1 MRCPGSRHMAGRIP
15 DTFIQDLL
23 ARTDLVELIE
33 ARVPLK
39 RSGSNYTARCPFHDE
54 KTPSFSVS
62 RPKQLY
68 YCFGCGARGTA
79 ISFLMDYDRLSFP
92 EAIEA
97 LAEVHGLEVPR
108 EDGSL
113 GQRQSQDRV
122 RTLFDALERA
132 SKFYQLQL
140 RSHPEASKAVDYL
153 RGRGVTGELAQRYQ
167 VGYAPGGL
175 RNLPLTEVLE
185 IQKAA
190 GLVNEKSP
198 GRTMD
203 WFRDRI
209 MFPIRDRRGRTIGF
223 GGRVIGDGQ
232 PKYLNSPETDV
243 FHKHREVYGLYE
255 LLDAVRKPE
264 AIVVVEGYMDVIA
277 LSQFGV
283 QNAVAALGTAT
294 SPDHVALL
302 FRYTAVVVFCF
313 DGDAAGRRA
322 AWKALESSLSHL
334 REGRQVRF
342 LMLPEGHDP
351 DSLVRQE
358 GAEAF
363 RTRIMEAQ
371 PFSDYFFESL
381 EVGLDLS
388 SIEGRAALTARAEPF
403 MEKIHPGIFRE
414 MLQERLNQLTGR
426 VGNGFE
432 ARRPQGDRSV
442 RRTGKGQPSAFRTFM
457 ALLIQHPSLVDHLDT
472 QAMSALEDGQPQG
485 PLLKVV
491 VEFLV
496 SHPNVTAAGLIEGFR
511 DVPEGEMVARLAA
524 WDTQVVEEQTEATFL
539 DHLRH
544 LTGHRT
550 RESRLK
556 NLIDRA
562 RTGTLTLEER
572 EELRALTLQGSE

>member
-1 MRCPGSRHMAGRIP
+1 MAGRIP

-39 RSGSNYTARCPFHDE
+39 RSGSNYAARCPFHDE

-62 RPKQLY
+62 RQKQLY

-97 LAEVHGLEVPR
+97 LAEIHGLEVPR
-108 EDGSL
+108 EDGDS

-122 RTLFDALERA
+122 RTLFEALERA
-132 SKFYQLQL
+132 SRFYQQQL

-167 VGYAPGGL
+167 VGYAPGGI
-175 RNLPLTEVLE
+175 RNLPTTEPLE

-198 GRTMD
+198 GRTID

-232 PKYLNSPETDV
+232 PKYLNSPETDI

-264 AIVVVEGYMDVIA
+264 AILVVEGYMDVIA

-283 QNAVAALGTAT
+283 LNAVAALGTAT
-294 SPDHVALL
+294 STDHVALL
-302 FRYTAVVVFCF
+302 FRYTAVIVFCF

-322 AWKALESSLSHL
+322 AWKALESSLPHL

-342 LMLPEGHDP
+342 LMLPDGHDP

-381 EVGLDLS
+381 EVGLDLG
-388 SIEGRAALTARAEPF
+388 SIEGRAALTAKAGPF
-403 MEKIHPGIFRE
+403 LEKIHPGVFRE
-414 MLQERLNQLTGR
+414 MLQERLSQLTGR
-426 VGNGFE
+426 MEGGFQV
-432 ARRPQGDRSV
+432 RRPGVMKSLPKAA
-442 RRTGKGQPSAFRTFM
+442 KGQPSAFRTFM
-457 ALLIQHPSLVDHLDT
+457 ALLVQYPALVDHLDT
-472 QAMSALEDGQPQG
+472 QALGLLVNGQPQG
-485 PLLKVV
+485 ALLQVV
-491 VEFLV
+491 VEFLM
-496 SHPNVTAAGLIEGFR
+496 SHPHVTSAGLIEGLR
-511 DVPEGEMVARLAA
+511 GLPEGDLVARLAA
-524 WDTQVVEEQTEATFL
+524 WDTQVVEEQAEPTFL
-539 DHLRH
+539 DYLRH
-544 LTGHRT
+544 LTGSRT

-562 RTGTLTLEER
+562 RSGTLTLEER
-572 EELRALTLQGSE
+572 EELRALTLQGGE

>member
-1 MRCPGSRHMAGRIP
+1 MAGRIP

-39 RSGSNYTARCPFHDE
+39 RSGSNYAARCPFHDE

-62 RPKQLY
+62 RQKQLY

-97 LAEVHGLEVPR
+97 LAEIHGLEVPR
-108 EDGSL
+108 EDGDS

-122 RTLFDALERA
+122 RTLFEALERA
-132 SKFYQLQL
+132 SRFYQQQL

-167 VGYAPGGL
+167 VGYAPGGI
-175 RNLPLTEVLE
+175 RNLPTTEPLE

-198 GRTMD
+198 GRTID

-232 PKYLNSPETDV
+232 PKYLNSPETDI

-264 AIVVVEGYMDVIA
+264 AILVVEGYMDVIA

-283 QNAVAALGTAT
+283 LNAVAALGTAT
-294 SPDHVALL
+294 STDHVALL
-302 FRYTAVVVFCF
+302 FRYTAVIVFCF

-322 AWKALESSLSHL
+322 AWKALESSLPHL

-342 LMLPEGHDP
+342 LMLPDGHDP

-381 EVGLDLS
+381 EVGLDLG
-388 SIEGRAALTARAEPF
+388 SIEGRAALTAKAGPF
-403 MEKIHPGIFRE
+403 LEKIHPGVFRE
-414 MLQERLNQLTGR
+414 MLQERLSQLTGR
-426 VGNGFE
+426 MEGGFQV
-432 ARRPQGDRSV
+432 RRPGVMKSLPKAA
-442 RRTGKGQPSAFRTFM
+442 KGQPSAFRTFM
-457 ALLIQHPSLVDHLDT
+457 ALLVQYPALVDHLDT
-472 QAMSALEDGQPQG
+472 QALGLLVNGQPQG
-485 PLLKVV
+485 ALLQVV
-491 VEFLV
+491 VEFLM
-496 SHPNVTAAGLIEGFR
+496 SHPHVTSAGLIEGLR
-511 DVPEGEMVARLAA
+511 GLPEGDLVARLAA
-524 WDTQVVEEQTEATFL
+524 WDTQVVEEQAEPTFL
-539 DHLRH
+539 DYLRH
-544 LTGHRT
+544 LTGSRT

-562 RTGTLTLEER
+562 RSGALTFEER
-572 EELRALTLQGSE
+572 EELRALTLQGGE

>member
-1 MRCPGSRHMAGRIP
+1 MAGRIP

-62 RPKQLY
+62 RTKQLY
-68 YCFGCGARGTA
+68 YCFGCGAKGTA

-108 EDGSL
+108 EDGDS
-113 GQRQSQDRV
+113 GQRQSQDRI
-122 RTLFDALERA
+122 RAIFDALERA
-132 SKFYQLQL
+132 SRFYQQQL
-140 RSHPEASKAVDYL
+140 RSHPEASKAIDYL

-167 VGYAPGGL
+167 VGYAPGGM
-175 RNLPLTEVLE
+175 RNLPMTEPLE

-209 MFPIRDRRGRTIGF
+209 IFPIRDRRGRTIGF

-232 PKYLNSPETDV
+232 PKYLNSPETDI
-243 FHKHREVYGLYE
+243 FHKHREVYGLFE

-264 AIVVVEGYMDVIA
+264 AILVVEGYMDVIA

-283 QNAVAALGTAT
+283 LNAVAALGTAT
-294 SPDHVALL
+294 STDHVALL
-302 FRYTAVVVFCF
+302 FRYTSVIVFCF
-313 DGDAAGRRA
+313 DGDSAGRRA
-322 AWKALESSLSHL
+322 AWKALESSLPHL

-342 LMLPEGHDP
+342 LMLPDGHDP

-381 EVGLDLS
+381 EAGLDLG
-388 SIEGRAALTARAEPF
+388 SIEGRAALTAKAEPF
-403 MEKIHPGIFRE
+403 MEKIHPGVFRE
-414 MLQERLNQLTGR
+414 MLQERLSQITGR
-426 VGNGFE
+426 AGNGFK
-432 ARRPQGDRSV
+432 ANRIRPERSLA
-442 RRTGKGQPSAFRTFM
+442 RTGKGQPSAFRTFM
-457 ALLIQHPSLVDHLDT
+457 ALLIQHPALVDHLDT
-472 QAMSALEDGQPQG
+472 QSLNLLVNGQPQG
-485 PLLKVV
+485 PLLRVV
-491 VEFLV
+491 VEFLM
-496 SHPNVTAAGLIEGFR
+496 SHPHVTSAGLIEGLR
-511 DVPEGEMVARLAA
+511 NVPEGDLVARLAS
-524 WDTQVVEEQTEATFL
+524 WDSQVVEEQAEPTFL
-539 DHLRH
+539 DYLRH
-544 LTGHRT
+544 LTGSRS

-556 NLIDRA
+556 DLIDRA
-562 RTGTLTLEER
+562 RSGALTLEER
-572 EELRALTLQGSE
+572 EELRTLTLQSSE

>member
-1 MRCPGSRHMAGRIP
+1 MAGRIP

-39 RSGSNYTARCPFHDE
+39 RSGSNYAARCPFHDE

-62 RPKQLY
+62 RQKQLY

-97 LAEVHGLEVPR
+97 LAEIHGLEVPR
-108 EDGSL
+108 EDGDS

-122 RTLFDALERA
+122 RTLFEALERA
-132 SKFYQLQL
+132 SRFYQQQL

-167 VGYAPGGL
+167 VGYAPGGI
-175 RNLPLTEVLE
+175 RNLPTTEPLE

-198 GRTMD
+198 GRTID

-232 PKYLNSPETDV
+232 PKYLNSPETDI

-264 AIVVVEGYMDVIA
+264 AILVVEGYMDVIA

-283 QNAVAALGTAT
+283 LNAVAALGTAT
-294 SPDHVALL
+294 STDHVALL
-302 FRYTAVVVFCF
+302 FRYTAVIVFCF

-322 AWKALESSLSHL
+322 AWKALESSLPHL

-342 LMLPEGHDP
+342 LMLPDGHDP

-381 EVGLDLS
+381 EVGLDLG
-388 SIEGRAALTARAEPF
+388 SIEGRAALTAKAGPF
-403 MEKIHPGIFRE
+403 LEKIHPGVFRE
-414 MLQERLNQLTGR
+414 MLQERLSQLTGR
-426 VGNGFE
+426 MEGGFQ
-432 ARRPQGDRSV
+432 ARRPGVMKSLPKAA
-442 RRTGKGQPSAFRTFM
+442 KGQPSAFRTFM
-457 ALLIQHPSLVDHLDT
+457 ALLVQYPALVDHLDT
-472 QAMSALEDGQPQG
+472 QALGLLVNGQPQG
-485 PLLKVV
+485 ALLQVV
-491 VEFLV
+491 VEFLM
-496 SHPNVTAAGLIEGFR
+496 SHPHVTSAGLIEGLR
-511 DVPEGEMVARLAA
+511 GLPEGDLVARLAA
-524 WDTQVVEEQTEATFL
+524 WDTQVVEEQVEPTFL
-539 DHLRH
+539 DYLRH
-544 LTGHRT
+544 LTGNRT

-562 RTGTLTLEER
+562 RSGALTLEER
-572 EELRALTLQGSE
+572 EELRALTLQGGE

>member
-1 MRCPGSRHMAGRIP
+1 MAGRIP

-39 RSGSNYTARCPFHDE
+39 RSGSNYAARCPFHDE

-62 RPKQLY
+62 RQKQLY

-97 LAEVHGLEVPR
+97 LAEIHGLEVPR
-108 EDGSL
+108 EDGDS

-122 RTLFDALERA
+122 RTLFEALERA
-132 SKFYQLQL
+132 SRFYQQQL

-167 VGYAPGGL
+167 VGYAPGGI
-175 RNLPLTEVLE
+175 RNLPTTEPLE

-198 GRTMD
+198 GRTID

-232 PKYLNSPETDV
+232 PKYLNSPETDI

-264 AIVVVEGYMDVIA
+264 AILVVEGYMDVIA

-283 QNAVAALGTAT
+283 LNAVAALGTAT
-294 SPDHVALL
+294 STDHVALL
-302 FRYTAVVVFCF
+302 FRYTAVIVFCF

-322 AWKALESSLSHL
+322 AWKALESSLPHL

-342 LMLPEGHDP
+342 LMLPDGHDP

-381 EVGLDLS
+381 EVGLDLG
-388 SIEGRAALTARAEPF
+388 SIEGRAALTAKAGPF
-403 MEKIHPGIFRE
+403 LEKIHPGVFRE
-414 MLQERLNQLTGR
+414 MLQERLSQLTGR
-426 VGNGFE
+426 MEGGYQ
-432 ARRPQGDRSV
+432 AGRPGVMKSLPKAA
-442 RRTGKGQPSAFRTFM
+442 KGQPSAFRTFM
-457 ALLIQHPSLVDHLDT
+457 ALLVQYPVLVDHLDT
-472 QAMSALEDGQPQG
+472 QALGLLVNGQPQG
-485 PLLKVV
+485 PLLQVV
-491 VEFLV
+491 VEFLM
-496 SHPNVTAAGLIEGFR
+496 SHPHVTSAGLIEGFR
-511 DVPEGEMVARLAA
+511 GLPEGDLVARLAA
-524 WDTQVVEEQTEATFL
+524 WDTQVVEEQAEPTFL
-539 DHLRH
+539 DYLRH
-544 LTGHRT
+544 LTGSRT

-562 RTGTLTLEER
+562 RSGTLTLEER
-572 EELRALTLQGSE
+572 EELRALTLQGGE

>member
-1 MRCPGSRHMAGRIP
+1 MAGRIP

-39 RSGSNYTARCPFHDE
+39 RSGSNYAARCPFHDE

-62 RPKQLY
+62 RQKQLY

-97 LAEVHGLEVPR
+97 LAEIHGLEVPR
-108 EDGSL
+108 EDGDS

-122 RTLFDALERA
+122 RTLFEALERA
-132 SKFYQLQL
+132 SRFYQQQL

-167 VGYAPGGL
+167 VGYAPGGI
-175 RNLPLTEVLE
+175 RNLPTTEPLE

-198 GRTMD
+198 GRTID

-232 PKYLNSPETDV
+232 PKYLNSPETDI

-264 AIVVVEGYMDVIA
+264 AILVVEGYMDVIA

-283 QNAVAALGTAT
+283 LNAVAALGTAT
-294 SPDHVALL
+294 STDHVALL
-302 FRYTAVVVFCF
+302 FRYTAVIVFCF

-322 AWKALESSLSHL
+322 AWKALESSLPHL

-342 LMLPEGHDP
+342 LMLPDGHDP

-381 EVGLDLS
+381 EVGLDLG
-388 SIEGRAALTARAEPF
+388 SIEGRAALTAKAGPF
-403 MEKIHPGIFRE
+403 LEKIHPGVFRE
-414 MLQERLNQLTGR
+414 MLQERLSQLTGR
-426 VGNGFE
+426 MEGGFQV
-432 ARRPQGDRSV
+432 RRPGVMKSLPKAA
-442 RRTGKGQPSAFRTFM
+442 KGQPSAFRTFM
-457 ALLIQHPSLVDHLDT
+457 ALLVQYPALVDHLDT
-472 QAMSALEDGQPQG
+472 QALGLLVNGQPQG
-485 PLLKVV
+485 PLLQVV
-491 VEFLV
+491 VEFLM
-496 SHPNVTAAGLIEGFR
+496 SHPHVTSAGLIEGLR
-511 DVPEGEMVARLAA
+511 GLPEGDLVARLAA
-524 WDTQVVEEQTEATFL
+524 WDTQVVEEQAEPTFL
-539 DHLRH
+539 DYLRH
-544 LTGHRT
+544 LTGSRT

-562 RTGTLTLEER
+562 RSGTLTLEER
-572 EELRALTLQGSE
+572 EELRALTLQGGE

>member
-1 MRCPGSRHMAGRIP
+1 MAGRIP

-97 LAEVHGLEVPR
+97 LAEIHGLEVPR
-108 EDGSL
+108 EDGDT
-113 GQRQSQDRV
+113 GQRQSQDRI

-132 SKFYQLQL
+132 SRFYQQQL
-140 RSHPEASKAVDYL
+140 RSHPEASKAIDYL

-175 RNLPLTEVLE
+175 RNLPMTEPLE

-209 MFPIRDRRGRTIGF
+209 IFPIRDRRGRTIGF

-232 PKYLNSPETDV
+232 PKYLNSPETDI
-243 FHKHREVYGLYE
+243 FHKHREVYGLFE

-264 AIVVVEGYMDVIA
+264 AILVVEGYMDVIA

-283 QNAVAALGTAT
+283 LNAVAALGTAT

-302 FRYTAVVVFCF
+302 FRYTSVIVFCF
-313 DGDAAGRRA
+313 DGDGAGRRA
-322 AWKALESSLSHL
+322 AWKALESSLPHL

-342 LMLPEGHDP
+342 LMLPDGHDP

-363 RTRIMEAQ
+363 RIRIMEAQ

-381 EVGLDLS
+381 AVGLDLG
-388 SIEGRAALTARAEPF
+388 SIEGRAALTAKAEPF
-403 MEKIHPGIFRE
+403 LEKIHPGVFRE
-414 MLQERLNQLTGR
+414 MLQERLSQLTGR
-426 VGNGFE
+426 AGNGFE
-432 ARRPQGDRSV
+432 VSRPRVQRSLP
-442 RRTGKGQPSAFRTFM
+442 RTGKGQPSAFRTFM
-457 ALLIQHPSLVDHLDT
+457 ALLIQHPALVDHLDS
-472 QAMSALEDGQPQG
+472 QALSLLVNGQPQG
-485 PLLKVV
+485 PLLQLV
-491 VEFLV
+491 VEFLM
-496 SHPNVTAAGLIEGFR
+496 SHPHVTSAGLIEGLR
-511 DVPEGEMVARLAA
+511 HVPEGDVVARLAA
-524 WDTQVVEEQTEATFL
+524 WDTQVADEQVEPTFQ
-539 DHLRH
+539 DYLRH
-544 LTGHRT
+544 LTGSRS

-556 NLIDRA
+556 DLIDRA
-562 RTGTLTLEER
+562 RSGALTLDER
-572 EELRALTLQGSE
+572 EELRALTLQGGE

>member
-1 MRCPGSRHMAGRIP
+1 MAGRIP

-39 RSGSNYTARCPFHDE
+39 RSGSNYAARCPFHDE

-62 RPKQLY
+62 RQKQLY

-97 LAEVHGLEVPR
+97 LAEIHGLEVPR
-108 EDGSL
+108 EDGDS

-122 RTLFDALERA
+122 RTLFEALERA
-132 SKFYQLQL
+132 SRFYQQQL

-167 VGYAPGGL
+167 VGYAPGGI
-175 RNLPLTEVLE
+175 RNLPTTEPLE

-198 GRTMD
+198 GRTID

-232 PKYLNSPETDV
+232 PKYLNSPETDI

-264 AIVVVEGYMDVIA
+264 AILVVEGYMDVIA

-283 QNAVAALGTAT
+283 LNAVAALGTAT
-294 SPDHVALL
+294 STDHVALL
-302 FRYTAVVVFCF
+302 FRYTAVIVFCF

-322 AWKALESSLSHL
+322 AWKALESSLPHL

-342 LMLPEGHDP
+342 LMLPDGHDP

-381 EVGLDLS
+381 EVGLDLG
-388 SIEGRAALTARAEPF
+388 SIEGRAALTAKAGPF
-403 MEKIHPGIFRE
+403 LEKIHPGVFRE
-414 MLQERLNQLTGR
+414 MLQERLSQLTGR
-426 VGNGFE
+426 LEGGFQV
-432 ARRPQGDRSV
+432 RRPGVMKSLPKAA
-442 RRTGKGQPSAFRTFM
+442 KGQPSAFRTFM
-457 ALLIQHPSLVDHLDT
+457 ALLVQYPALVDHLDT
-472 QAMSALEDGQPQG
+472 QALGLLVNGQPQG
-485 PLLKVV
+485 ALLQVV
-491 VEFLV
+491 VEFLM
-496 SHPNVTAAGLIEGFR
+496 SHPHVTSAGLIEGLR
-511 DVPEGEMVARLAA
+511 GLPEGDLVARLAA
-524 WDTQVVEEQTEATFL
+524 WDTQVVEEQAEPTFL
-539 DHLRH
+539 DYLRH
-544 LTGHRT
+544 LTGSRT

-562 RTGTLTLEER
+562 RSGTLTLEER
-572 EELRALTLQGSE
+572 EELRALTLQGGE

>member
-1 MRCPGSRHMAGRIP
+1 MAGRIP

-39 RSGSNYTARCPFHDE
+39 RSGSNYAARCPFHDE

-62 RPKQLY
+62 RQKQLY

-97 LAEVHGLEVPR
+97 LAEIHGLEVPR
-108 EDGSL
+108 EDGDS

-122 RTLFDALERA
+122 RTLFEALERA
-132 SKFYQLQL
+132 SRFYQQQL

-167 VGYAPGGL
+167 VGYAPGGI
-175 RNLPLTEVLE
+175 RNLPTTEPLE

-198 GRTMD
+198 GRTID

-232 PKYLNSPETDV
+232 PKYLNSPETDI

-264 AIVVVEGYMDVIA
+264 AILVVEGYMDVIA

-283 QNAVAALGTAT
+283 LNAVAALGTAT
-294 SPDHVALL
+294 STDHVALL
-302 FRYTAVVVFCF
+302 FRYTAVIVFCF

-322 AWKALESSLSHL
+322 AWKALESSLPHL

-342 LMLPEGHDP
+342 LMLPDGHDP

-381 EVGLDLS
+381 EVGLDLG
-388 SIEGRAALTARAEPF
+388 SIEGRAALTAKAGPF
-403 MEKIHPGIFRE
+403 LEKIHPGVFRE
-414 MLQERLNQLTGR
+414 MLQERLSQLTGR
-426 VGNGFE
+426 MEGGFQV
-432 ARRPQGDRSV
+432 RRPGVMKSLPKAA
-442 RRTGKGQPSAFRTFM
+442 KGQPSAFRTFM
-457 ALLIQHPSLVDHLDT
+457 ALLVQYPALVDHLDT
-472 QAMSALEDGQPQG
+472 QALGLLVNGQPQG
-485 PLLKVV
+485 ALLQVV
-491 VEFLV
+491 VEFLM
-496 SHPNVTAAGLIEGFR
+496 SHPHVTSAGLIEGLR
-511 DVPEGEMVARLAA
+511 GLPEGDLVARLAA
-524 WDTQVVEEQTEATFL
+524 WDTQVVEEQAEPTFL
-539 DHLRH
+539 DYLRH
-544 LTGHRT
+544 LTGSRT

-562 RTGTLTLEER
+562 RSGALTLEER
-572 EELRALTLQGSE
+572 EELRALTLQGGE

>member
-1 MRCPGSRHMAGRIP
+1 MAGRIP

-33 ARVPLK
+33 ARLPLK

-108 EDGSL
+108 EDGET

-122 RTLFDALERA
+122 RTLFEALERA
-132 SKFYQLQL
+132 SRFYQQQL
-140 RSHPEASKAVDYL
+140 RSHPDASKAIDYL
-153 RGRGVTGELAQRYQ
+153 KGRGVAGELAQRYQ

-175 RNLPLTEVLE
+175 RNLPATEPLE

-209 MFPIRDRRGRTIGF
+209 IFPIRDRRGRTIGF
-223 GGRVIGDGQ
+223 GGRVIGEGQ
-232 PKYLNSPETDV
+232 PKYLNSPETDI
-243 FHKHREVYGLYE
+243 FHKHREVYGLFE

-283 QNAVAALGTAT
+283 LNAVAALGTAT

-302 FRYTAVVVFCF
+302 FRYTPVIVFCF
-313 DGDAAGRRA
+313 DGDGAGRRA

-363 RTRIMEAQ
+363 RNRMMEAQ
-371 PFSDYFFESL
+371 PFSDYFFETL
-381 EVGLDLS
+381 ATGLDLG
-388 SIEGRAALTARAEPF
+388 SIEGRAALTAKAEPHL
-403 MEKIHPGIFRE
+403 EKIHPGVFRE
-414 MLQERLNQLTGR
+414 MLLERLSQVTGR

-432 ARRPQGDRSV
+432 AMRPRALRSPP
-442 RRTGKGQPSAFRTFM
+442 RPAKGQPSAFRTFM
-457 ALLIQHPSLVDHLDT
+457 ALLIQHPALVDHLDT
-472 QAMSALEDGQPQG
+472 QALGLLVNGQPQG
-485 PLLKVV
+485 PLLQVV
-491 VEFLV
+491 VEFLM
-496 SHPNVTAAGLIEGFR
+496 SHPHVTSAGLIEGLR
-511 DVPEGEMVARLAA
+511 DFPEGDLVARLAA
-524 WDTQVVEEQTEATFL
+524 WDTQVAEEHAEPTFL
-539 DHLRH
+539 DYLRH
-544 LTGHRT
+544 LTGSRN

-556 NLIDRA
+556 DLIDRA
-562 RTGTLTLEER
+562 RSGVLSPEER
-572 EELRALTLQGSE
+572 EELRALTLQGGE

>member
-1 MRCPGSRHMAGRIP
+1 MAGRIP

-39 RSGSNYTARCPFHDE
+39 RSGSNYSARCPFHDE

-97 LAEVHGLEVPR
+97 LAEIHGLEVPR
-108 EDGSL
+108 EEGDS

-122 RTLFDALERA
+122 RTLFEALERA
-132 SKFYQLQL
+132 SRFYQQQL

-167 VGYAPGGL
+167 VGYAPGGI
-175 RNLPLTEVLE
+175 RNLPTTEPLE

-198 GRTMD
+198 GRTID

-232 PKYLNSPETDV
+232 PKYLNSPETDI

-264 AIVVVEGYMDVIA
+264 AILVVEGYMDVIA

-283 QNAVAALGTAT
+283 LNAVAALGTAT
-294 SPDHVALL
+294 STDHVALL
-302 FRYTAVVVFCF
+302 FRYTAVIVFCF

-322 AWKALESSLSHL
+322 AWKALESSLPHL

-342 LMLPEGHDP
+342 LMLPDGHDP

-381 EVGLDLS
+381 AVGLDLG
-388 SIEGRAALTARAEPF
+388 SIEGRAALTAKAGPF
-403 MEKIHPGIFRE
+403 LEKIHPGVFRE
-414 MLQERLNQLTGR
+414 MLQERLSQLTGR
-426 VGNGFE
+426 MEGGFPV
-432 ARRPQGDRSV
+432 RRPGAMKSLPKAA
-442 RRTGKGQPSAFRTFM
+442 KGQPSAFRTFM
-457 ALLIQHPSLVDHLDT
+457 ALLVQYPALVDHLDT
-472 QAMSALEDGQPQG
+472 QALGLLVNGQPQG
-485 PLLKVV
+485 ALLQVV
-491 VEFLV
+491 VEFLM
-496 SHPNVTAAGLIEGFR
+496 SHPHVTSAGLIEGFR
-511 DVPEGEMVARLAA
+511 GLPEGDLVARLAA
-524 WDTQVVEEQTEATFL
+524 WDTQVVEEQAEPTFL
-539 DHLRH
+539 DYLRH
-544 LTGHRT
+544 LTGNRT

-562 RTGTLTLEER
+562 RSGALTLEER
-572 EELRALTLQGSE
+572 EELRALTLQGGE

>member
-1 MRCPGSRHMAGRIP
+1 
-15 DTFIQDLL
+15 TFIQDLL

-39 RSGSNYTARCPFHDE
+39 RSGSNYSARCPFHDE

-97 LAEVHGLEVPR
+97 LAEIHGLEVPR
-108 EDGSL
+108 EEGDS

-122 RTLFDALERA
+122 RTLFEALERA
-132 SKFYQLQL
+132 SRFYQQQL

-167 VGYAPGGL
+167 VGYAPGGI
-175 RNLPLTEVLE
+175 RNLPTTEPLE

-198 GRTMD
+198 GRTID

-232 PKYLNSPETDV
+232 PKYLNSPETDI

-264 AIVVVEGYMDVIA
+264 AILVVEGYMDVIA

-283 QNAVAALGTAT
+283 LNAVAALGTAT
-294 SPDHVALL
+294 STDHVALL
-302 FRYTAVVVFCF
+302 FRYTAVIVFCF

-322 AWKALESSLSHL
+322 AWKALESSLPHL

-342 LMLPEGHDP
+342 LMLPDGHDP

-381 EVGLDLS
+381 AVGLDLG
-388 SIEGRAALTARAEPF
+388 SIEGRAALTAKAGPF
-403 MEKIHPGIFRE
+403 LEKIHPGVFRE
-414 MLQERLNQLTGR
+414 MLQERLSQLTGR
-426 VGNGFE
+426 MEGGFPV
-432 ARRPQGDRSV
+432 RRPGAMKSLPKAA
-442 RRTGKGQPSAFRTFM
+442 KGQPSAFRTFM
-457 ALLIQHPSLVDHLDT
+457 ALLVQYPALVDHLDT
-472 QAMSALEDGQPQG
+472 QALGLLVNGQPQG
-485 PLLKVV
+485 ALLQVV
-491 VEFLV
+491 VEFLM
-496 SHPNVTAAGLIEGFR
+496 SHPHVTSAGLIEGFR
-511 DVPEGEMVARLAA
+511 GLPEGDLVARLAA
-524 WDTQVVEEQTEATFL
+524 WDTQVVEEQAEPTFL
-539 DHLRH
+539 DYLRH
-544 LTGHRT
+544 LTGNRT

-562 RTGTLTLEER
+562 RSGALTLEER
-572 EELRALTLQGSE
+572 EELRALTLQGGE

>member
-1 MRCPGSRHMAGRIP
+1 MAGRIP

-39 RSGSNYTARCPFHDE
+39 RSGSNYAARCPFHDE

-62 RPKQLY
+62 RQKQLY

-97 LAEVHGLEVPR
+97 LAEIHGLEVPR
-108 EDGSL
+108 EDGDS

-122 RTLFDALERA
+122 RTLFEALERA
-132 SKFYQLQL
+132 SRFYQQQL

-167 VGYAPGGL
+167 VGYAPGGI
-175 RNLPLTEVLE
+175 RNLPTTEPLE

-198 GRTMD
+198 GRTID

-232 PKYLNSPETDV
+232 PKYLNSPETDI

-264 AIVVVEGYMDVIA
+264 AILVVEGYMDVIA

-283 QNAVAALGTAT
+283 LNAVAALGTAT
-294 SPDHVALL
+294 STDHVALL
-302 FRYTAVVVFCF
+302 FRYTAVIVFCF

-322 AWKALESSLSHL
+322 AWKALESSLPHL

-342 LMLPEGHDP
+342 LMLPDGHDP

-381 EVGLDLS
+381 EVGLDLG
-388 SIEGRAALTARAEPF
+388 SIEGRAALTAKAGPF
-403 MEKIHPGIFRE
+403 LEKIHPGVFRE
-414 MLQERLNQLTGR
+414 MLQERLSQLTGR
-426 VGNGFE
+426 MEGGFQV
-432 ARRPQGDRSV
+432 RRPGVMKSLPKAA
-442 RRTGKGQPSAFRTFM
+442 KGQPSAFRTFM
-457 ALLIQHPSLVDHLDT
+457 ALLVQYPALVDHLDT
-472 QAMSALEDGQPQG
+472 QALGLLVNGQPQG
-485 PLLKVV
+485 ALLQVV
-491 VEFLV
+491 VEFLM
-496 SHPNVTAAGLIEGFR
+496 SHPHVTSAGLIEGLR
-511 DVPEGEMVARLAA
+511 GLPEGDLVARLAA
-524 WDTQVVEEQTEATFL
+524 WDTQVVEEQAEPTFL
-539 DHLRH
+539 DYLRH
-544 LTGHRT
+544 LTGNRT

-562 RTGTLTLEER
+562 RSGTLTLEER
-572 EELRALTLQGSE
+572 EELRALTLQGGE

>member
-1 MRCPGSRHMAGRIP
+1 MAGRIP

-108 EDGSL
+108 EDGDT
-113 GQRQSQDRV
+113 GQRQSQDRI

-132 SKFYQLQL
+132 SKFYQQQL
-140 RSHPEASKAVDYL
+140 RSHPDASKAVDYL

-175 RNLPLTEVLE
+175 RNLPMAEPLE

-198 GRTMD
+198 GRVMD

-209 MFPIRDRRGRTIGF
+209 IFPIRDRRGRTIGF
-223 GGRVIGDGQ
+223 GGRVIGEGQ
-232 PKYLNSPETDV
+232 PKYLNSPETDI

-264 AIVVVEGYMDVIA
+264 AILVVEGYMDVIA

-283 QNAVAALGTAT
+283 LNAVAALGTAT
-294 SPDHVALL
+294 STDHVALL
-302 FRYTAVVVFCF
+302 FRYTSVIVFCF
-313 DGDAAGRRA
+313 DGDGAGRRA
-322 AWKALESSLSHL
+322 AWKALESSLAHL

-342 LMLPEGHDP
+342 LMLPDGHDP

-388 SIEGRAALTARAEPF
+388 SIEGRAALTAKAEPF
-403 MEKIHPGIFRE
+403 LEKIHPGVFRE
-414 MLQERLNQLTGR
+414 MLQERLNHLTGR
-426 VGNGFE
+426 AGSGFE
-432 ARRPQGDRSV
+432 PRRPKHQRSASPAA
-442 RRTGKGQPSAFRTFM
+442 KGQPSAFRTFM
-457 ALLIQHPSLVDHLDT
+457 AILIQYPPLVDHLDT
-472 QAMSALEDGQPQG
+472 QTLSVLVEGQPQG
-485 PLLKVV
+485 SLLKVV
-491 VEFLV
+491 VEFLMLHPHV
-496 SHPNVTAAGLIEGFR
+496 SAGGLVEGLR
-511 DVPEGEMVARLAA
+511 NSPEGDLVARLAA
-524 WDTQVVEEQTEATFL
+524 WDTQVAEDQAEPTFL
-539 DHLRH
+539 DYLRH
-544 LTGHRT
+544 LTGHRI

-556 NLIDRA
+556 TLIDRA
-562 RTGTLTLEER
+562 RAGSLSLDER
-572 EELRALTLQGSE
+572 EELRALTIQSSE

>member
-1 MRCPGSRHMAGRIP
+1 MAGRIP

-39 RSGSNYTARCPFHDE
+39 RSGSNYAARCPFHDE

-62 RPKQLY
+62 RQKQLY

-97 LAEVHGLEVPR
+97 LAEIHGLEVPR
-108 EDGSL
+108 EEGDS

-122 RTLFDALERA
+122 RTLFEALERA
-132 SKFYQLQL
+132 SRFYQQQL

-167 VGYAPGGL
+167 VGYAPGGI
-175 RNLPLTEVLE
+175 RNLPTTEPLE

-198 GRTMD
+198 GRTID

-232 PKYLNSPETDV
+232 PKYLNSPETDI

-264 AIVVVEGYMDVIA
+264 AILVVEGYMDVIA

-283 QNAVAALGTAT
+283 LNAVAALGTAT
-294 SPDHVALL
+294 STDHVALL
-302 FRYTAVVVFCF
+302 FRYTAVIVFCF

-322 AWKALESSLSHL
+322 AWKALESSLPHL

-342 LMLPEGHDP
+342 LMLPDGHDP

-381 EVGLDLS
+381 EVGLDLG
-388 SIEGRAALTARAEPF
+388 SIEGRAALTAKAGPF
-403 MEKIHPGIFRE
+403 LEKIHPGVFRE
-414 MLQERLNQLTGR
+414 MLQERLSQLTGR
-426 VGNGFE
+426 LEGGFQV
-432 ARRPQGDRSV
+432 RRPEVMKSLPKAA
-442 RRTGKGQPSAFRTFM
+442 KGQPSAFRTFM
-457 ALLIQHPSLVDHLDT
+457 ALLVQYPALVDHLDT
-472 QAMSALEDGQPQG
+472 QALGLLVNGQPQG
-485 PLLKVV
+485 ALLQVV
-491 VEFLV
+491 VEFLM
-496 SHPNVTAAGLIEGFR
+496 SHPHVTSAGLIEGLR
-511 DVPEGEMVARLAA
+511 GLPEGDLVARLAA
-524 WDTQVVEEQTEATFL
+524 WDTQVVEEQAEPTFL
-539 DHLRH
+539 DYLRH
-544 LTGHRT
+544 LTGSRT

-562 RTGTLTLEER
+562 RSGALTLEER
-572 EELRALTLQGSE
+572 EELRALTLQGGE

>member
-1 MRCPGSRHMAGRIP
+1 MAGRIP

-39 RSGSNYTARCPFHDE
+39 RSGSNYAARCPFHDE

-62 RPKQLY
+62 RQKQLY

-97 LAEVHGLEVPR
+97 LAEIHGLEVPR
-108 EDGSL
+108 EDGDS

-122 RTLFDALERA
+122 RTLFEALERA
-132 SKFYQLQL
+132 SRFYQQQL

-167 VGYAPGGL
+167 VGYAPGGI
-175 RNLPLTEVLE
+175 RNLPTTEPLE

-198 GRTMD
+198 GRTID

-223 GGRVIGDGQ
+223 GGRVIGDSQ
-232 PKYLNSPETDV
+232 PKYLNSPETDI

-264 AIVVVEGYMDVIA
+264 AILVVEGYMDVIA

-283 QNAVAALGTAT
+283 LNAVAALGTAT
-294 SPDHVALL
+294 STDHVALL
-302 FRYTAVVVFCF
+302 FRYTAVIVFCF

-322 AWKALESSLSHL
+322 AWKALESSLPHL

-342 LMLPEGHDP
+342 LMLPDGHDP

-381 EVGLDLS
+381 EVGLDLG
-388 SIEGRAALTARAEPF
+388 SIEGRAALTAKAGPF
-403 MEKIHPGIFRE
+403 LEKIHPGVFRE
-414 MLQERLNQLTGR
+414 MLQERLSQLTGR
-426 VGNGFE
+426 MEGGFQV
-432 ARRPQGDRSV
+432 RRPGVMKSLPKAA
-442 RRTGKGQPSAFRTFM
+442 KGQPSAFRTFM
-457 ALLIQHPSLVDHLDT
+457 ALLVQYPALVDHLDT
-472 QAMSALEDGQPQG
+472 QALGLLVNGQPQG
-485 PLLKVV
+485 ALLQVV
-491 VEFLV
+491 VEFLM
-496 SHPNVTAAGLIEGFR
+496 SHPHVTSAGLIEGLR
-511 DVPEGEMVARLAA
+511 GLPEGDLVARLAA
-524 WDTQVVEEQTEATFL
+524 WDTQVVEEQAEPTFL
-539 DHLRH
+539 DYLRH
-544 LTGHRT
+544 LTGNRT

-562 RTGTLTLEER
+562 RSGTLTLEER
-572 EELRALTLQGSE
+572 EELRALTLQGGE

>member
-1 MRCPGSRHMAGRIP
+1 MAGRIP

-39 RSGSNYTARCPFHDE
+39 RSGSNYSARCPFHDE

-97 LAEVHGLEVPR
+97 LAEIHGLEVPR
-108 EDGSL
+108 EDGDS
-113 GQRQSQDRV
+113 GQRQSQDRI

-132 SKFYQLQL
+132 SKFYQQQL
-140 RSHPEASKAVDYL
+140 RSHQDASKAVDYL
-153 RGRGVTGELAQRYQ
+153 RGRGVTGELAQRFQ

-175 RNLPLTEVLE
+175 RNLPMTEPLE
-185 IQKAA
+185 VQKAA

-198 GRTMD
+198 GRAMD

-209 MFPIRDRRGRTIGF
+209 IFPIRDRRGRTIGF

-232 PKYLNSPETDV
+232 PKYLNSPETDL

-264 AIVVVEGYMDVIA
+264 AILVVEGYMDVIA

-283 QNAVAALGTAT
+283 LNAVAALGTAT

-302 FRYTAVVVFCF
+302 FRYTPVIVFCF

-322 AWKALESSLSHL
+322 AWKALESSLAHL

-363 RTRIMEAQ
+363 RTRVMEAQ

-388 SIEGRAALTARAEPF
+388 SIEGRAALTAKAEPF
-403 MEKIHPGIFRE
+403 LEKIHPGVFRD
-414 MLQERLNQLTGR
+414 MLQERLSQLTGR

-432 ARRPQGDRSV
+432 KRRPQGVKSPP
-442 RRTGKGQPSAFRTFM
+442 RTAKGQPSAFRTFM
-457 ALLIQHPSLVDHLDT
+457 ALLIQHPALVDHLDT
-472 QAMSALEDGQPQG
+472 QALSVLVNGQPQG
-485 PLLKVV
+485 LLLKVV
-491 VEFLV
+491 VEFLM
-496 SHPNVTAAGLIEGFR
+496 SHPHVTSAGLMEGLR
-511 DVPEGEMVARLAA
+511 EVPEGELVAKLAA
-524 WDTQVVEEQTEATFL
+524 WDTQVVDEQAEATFL
-539 DHLRH
+539 DYLRH
-544 LTGHRT
+544 LTGSRT

-556 NLIDRA
+556 HLIDRA
-562 RTGTLTLEER
+562 RSGSLTLEER
-572 EELRALTLQGSE
+572 EELRTLTLQSEE